1 MISWTF
7 VEKYKNKPVP
17 WGAVGYVT
25 YKRTY
30 ARMTDSGRTEEWWQ
44 TLHRCIKSLVEDL
57 DMWMTQA
64 EVEDLYHY
72 CFTLKCSL
80 SGRALW
86 SLGTPTIRKVGADS
100 LQNCWHVAVDHP
112 IEPFLFTFNE
122 LMLGG
127 GVGFNIK
134 PEYVYSLPEIRY
146 NPDVQR
152 VDDNDVDLIV
162 ADNREGWV
170 ELLKRVLESF
180 YYTGNRVH
188 YATHCIRERGSKI
201 NGFGGV
207 ASGAEELVIGIQNI
221 VNVLRTRFGKKL
233 RPVDCLDIQNIIGSI
248 VVAGNVR
255 RSAEIAIGSAD
266 DLLFLNSKAFGRGSI
281 PNWRAMSNNTVD
293 TNDLRELP
301 QLFWDNY
308 TEVDRHGDAVSECFG
323 LINLHNCR
331 TYGRLADGEDYRP
344 DPLVVGTNPCGEISL
359 ESYEACNLA
368 EIFLPNI
375 QDEEEFIEVSRIIYK
390 VVKTI
395 SRHRFSHPRT
405 REVVERNRRLGIG
418 VTGFLQAGHL
428 KSESIFNA
436 AYRAIEEE
444 DISYSAALGI
454 NRSIKLT
461 TVKPSGTLSLLAGVT
476 PGGHPAFS
484 KYMIRRI
491 RFAANDPLVD
501 RCRANGFHVEPKLE
515 LDGSNDYNT
524 MVVSFP
530 IATPKGTLT
539 ESDVSG
545 INQLEY
551 QKWLQTHWADNSV
564 STTVYYSDNELPSI
578 RAWLERNYPDN
589 VKTSSL
595 LRAKKHGFKQAPFE
609 AITQERYNEL
619 CSKSKPITSI
629 DDDTER
635 EIDSV
640 ECSAGGCP
648 IK

>member
-1 MISWTF
+1 
-7 VEKYKNKPVP
+7 
-17 WGAVGYVT
+17 
-25 YKRTY
+25 
-30 ARMTDSGRTEEWWQ
+30 MTDAGITEEWWQ
-44 TLHRCIKSLVEDL
+44 TLYRCVRSLVDDL

-86 SLGTPTIRKVGADS
+86 SLGTETIRKVGADS

-112 IEPFLFTFNE
+112 IDPFLFTFNE

-134 PEYVYSLPEIRY
+134 PEYVYSMPVIKY
-146 NPDVQR
+146 DADVQR
-152 VDDNDVDLIV
+152 IDDDDVDFIV
-162 ADNREGWV
+162 PDNREGWV
-170 ELLKRVLESF
+170 ELLKRVLEAF

-188 YATHCIRERGSKI
+188 YATHCIREKGAKI
-201 NGFGGV
+201 VGFGGT
-207 ASGAEELVIGIQNI
+207 ASGPEELVSGISNI
-221 VNVLRTRFGKKL
+221 ATIMRARLHKKL
-233 RPVDCLDIQNIIGSI
+233 RPIDCLDIQNIIGSI

-255 RSAEIAIGSAD
+255 RSAQIAIGSAD
-266 DLLFLNSKAFGRGSI
+266 DIMFLQSKAFGRGSI
-281 PNWRAMSNNTVD
+281 PNWRVMSNNTVD
-293 TNDLRELP
+293 TSDLRELP
-301 QLFWDNY
+301 PLFWDNF
-308 TEVDRHGDAVSECFG
+308 TEVDHHGDAVSECLG

-375 QDEEEFIEVSRIIYK
+375 QNAEEFVDVSKIIYK

-395 SRHRFSHPRT
+395 SKHKFSHPRT

-444 DISYSAALGI
+444 DVVYSSALGI

-476 PGGHPAFS
+476 PGGHPAFA

-491 RFAANDPLVD
+491 RFASTDPLVE

-515 LDGSNDYNT
+515 LDGSLDYNT

-530 IATPKGTLT
+530 LSTPKGTLT
-539 ESDVSG
+539 EQDVSAV
-545 INQLEY
+545 NQFEY
-551 QKWLQTHWADNSV
+551 QKWLQTHWSDNSV
-564 STTVYYSDNELPSI
+564 STTVYFKDAELPEI
-578 RAWLERNYPDN
+578 RNWLERQYPDN

-595 LRAKKHGFKQAPFE
+595 LRAKQHGHKQAPFE

-619 CSKSKPITSI
+619 IAKSKTITSI
-629 DDDTER
+629 VDDAER
-635 EIDSV
+635 NTAETL
-640 ECSAGGCP
+640 ECASGSCP